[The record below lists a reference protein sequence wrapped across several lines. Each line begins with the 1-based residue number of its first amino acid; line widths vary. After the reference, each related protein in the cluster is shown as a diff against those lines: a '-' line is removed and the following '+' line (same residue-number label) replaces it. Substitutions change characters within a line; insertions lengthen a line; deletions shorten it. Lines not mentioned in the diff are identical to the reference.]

1 MSVLDENVPIFKY
14 FEEIS
19 KIPHG
24 SFHEEKI
31 ADYVEKFAKE
41 HNFKYVRDDMNN
53 VIIYKNATPAMKITI
68 QLCCKRI
75 WIWYVK
81 KTRMSILTLKPML

>member
-31 ADYVEKFAKE
+31 ADYVESFAR
-41 HNFKYVRDDMNN
+41 N
-53 VIIYKNATPAMKITI
+53 IILSMFVMT
-68 QLCCKRI
+68 
-75 WIWYVK
+75 
-81 KTRMSILTLKPML
+81 